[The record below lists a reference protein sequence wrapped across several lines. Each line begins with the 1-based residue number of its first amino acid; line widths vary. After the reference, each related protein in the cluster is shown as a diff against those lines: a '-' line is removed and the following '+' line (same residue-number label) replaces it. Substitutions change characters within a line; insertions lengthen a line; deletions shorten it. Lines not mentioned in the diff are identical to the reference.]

1 MALLASQRR
10 FKWSWA
16 ALMYLG
22 GGWPPFLPPE
32 WLGRREGGG
41 VEMVLLAE
49 PDGAELRT
57 KRSGAV

>member
-1 MALLASQRR
+1 
-10 FKWSWA
+10 
-16 ALMYLG
+16 MYLG

-32 WLGRREGGG
+32 WLGRREGGGGG